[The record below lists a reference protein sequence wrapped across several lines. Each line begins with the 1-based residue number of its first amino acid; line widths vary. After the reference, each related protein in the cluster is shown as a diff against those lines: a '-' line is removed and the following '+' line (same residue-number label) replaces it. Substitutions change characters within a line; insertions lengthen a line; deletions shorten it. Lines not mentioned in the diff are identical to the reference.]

1 MLKLRI
7 ITALVLLPLALAGL
21 FLLPDLGFDLVVSA
35 LVLLGGWEWGK
46 LMGFTRPQKS
56 MYLLSLM
63 AFFAWVFTV
72 SPASAHWQ
80 PESMHPL
87 FEAALWMASITWL
100 VTLYFVLTYPKSASS
115 WNNWRVKAILGWFV
129 LLPWGLAMMA
139 LRSIPSFETATG
151 AHMLF
156 MALLL
161 IWAADT
167 GGYVFGRLFG
177 KTKLMPNVSPGK
189 TVEGMLGG
197 LALATPVVIGGL
209 YFFPAAAD
217 AKGTYLLF
225 CYLTV
230 VAGVLGD
237 LVESMLKR
245 DAGIKDSGHI
255 LPGHGGI
262 LDRVDSLTAAIP
274 VFTLGTLF
282 WAF

>member
-21 FLLPDLGFDLVVSA
+21 FLLPEMGFDLVISA
-35 LVLLGGWEWGK
+35 LVLLAGWEWGK
-46 LMGFTRPQKS
+46 LMGLKRPQKVL
-56 MYLLSLM
+56 YLLTLFVLM
-63 AFFAWVFTV
+63 AAVLHFT
-72 SPASAHWQ
+72 PPHQHWLSQ
-80 PESMHPL
+80 TMHPL
-87 FEAALWMASITWL
+87 LK
-100 VTLYFVLTYPKSASS
+100 VTLWAAAATWALSLVFVFSYPKATAAWQS
-115 WNNWRVKAILGWFV
+115 WPVKGVLGWLV

-139 LRSIPSFETATG
+139 LRSIPSSEAQEGAT
-151 AHMLF
+151 MLF

-161 IWAADT
+161 VWAADT
-167 GGYVFGRLFG
+167 GGYVFGRMFG
-177 KTKLMPNVSPGK
+177 KNKLMPKVSPGK

-197 LALATPVVIGGL
+197 LALATPFVIGGL
-209 YFFPAAAD
+209 YFFPAAAES
-217 AKGTYLLF
+217 KGTYLLF

-245 DAGIKDSGHI
+245 DAGIKDSGNI

-274 VFTLGTLF
+274 VFTLGVLF
-282 WAF
+282 WAI